1 MAPPRSR
8 RPGYSRKAQY
18 GIFLGY
24 VAAITGALIALLL
37 IVAAMFDPAGFG
49 ALRAR
54 VSDLTAPASSAGRAG
69 VRGTG
74 SIAGWISDYIRAGS
88 QNAELRAELEASR
101 RKLREADAVSYE
113 NQRLRALLKL
123 VRSDNAPIAVGRL
136 VSSSA
141 SSARRF
147 AVLNAGRG
155 DGVRPGLPVRSVDG
169 LVGRV
174 AAVGGSTS
182 WVTLLTDG
190 SMVIPVRRARD
201 GLAAAASGTGS
212 GALDIR
218 PLIMGENPF
227 KPGDLLVTS
236 GAGGIYP
243 PDVPVAIVTRT
254 TSDGAVA
261 RPLAHPA
268 MLDFA
273 IVEPMYQP
281 AAQAPMPEP
290 AQ

>member
-18 GIFLGY
+18 GLFLGY
-24 VAAITGALIALLL
+24 VAAVTGALLALLL
-37 IVAAMFDPAGFG
+37 IVAAMFDPQGFG

-54 VSDLTAPASSAGRAG
+54 ISDLTAPASSAGRSTI
-69 VRGTG
+69 RGTG
-74 SIAGWISDYIRAGS
+74 SVGDWISNYVNAGS
-88 QNAELRAELEASR
+88 QNAALRAELEAAK
-101 RKLREADAVSYE
+101 RKLRESGSIAYE
-113 NQRLRALLKL
+113 NQRLRDLLQL
-123 VRSDNAPIAVGRL
+123 VRSDRQPVAVARL

-141 SSARRF
+141 TSARRF
-147 AVLNAGRG
+147 AVLNAGQG

-201 GLAAAASGTGS
+201 GLPAAATGM
-212 GALDIR
+212 GDGGLDIR
-218 PLIMGENPF
+218 PLIMGDNPF
-227 KPGDLLVTS
+227 KPGDVLVTS
-236 GAGGIYP
+236 GAGGVYP
-243 PDVPVAIVTRT
+243 PDVPVAVVIRP
-254 TSDGAVA
+254 TSDGALG

-268 MLDFA
+268 TLDFA

-281 AAQAPMPEP
+281 AAAAPMPEP

>member
-18 GIFLGY
+18 GLFLGY
-24 VAAITGALIALLL
+24 VAAVTGALVALLL
-37 IVAAMFDPAGFG
+37 IVAAAFDPQGFG

-54 VSDLTAPASSAGRAG
+54 ITDLTAPASSAGRAG

-74 SIAGWISDYIRAGS
+74 SLGDWIGAYVSAGS
-88 QNAELRAELEASR
+88 QNQALRAELDASR
-101 RKLREADAVSYE
+101 RKLREAQAMAYE
-113 NQRLRALLKL
+113 NGRLRALLKL
-123 VRSDNAPIAVGRL
+123 VRADRQPIAVGRL
-136 VSSSA
+136 VSSTA
-141 SSARRF
+141 TSARRF

-155 DGVRPGLPVRSVDG
+155 DGVRPGLPVRSADG

-201 GLAAAASGTGS
+201 GLPAAVSGMGD
-212 GALDIR
+212 GGLDVR

-227 KPGDLLVTS
+227 KPGDVLVTS
-236 GAGGIYP
+236 GAGGVYA
-243 PDVPVAIVTRT
+243 PDVPVAVVIRA
-254 TSDGAVA
+254 TSDGALA

-268 MLDFA
+268 TLDFA
-273 IVEPMYQP
+273 IVEPMFQP
-281 AAQAPMPEP
+281 AAAAPMPEP
-290 AQ
+290 SP